1 MSRKCSAEQELQF
14 LLRKEPDIPLRRLA
28 IDAIPTSLLLTLNII
43 HTCVS
48 MIDFEQ
54 VNVSW
59 ERAKLQKYVKHEIQ
73 ITHDVC

>member
-28 IDAIPTSLLLTLNII
+28 IDAVPMSLLLTLNII

-48 MIDFEQ
+48 MIDYE
-54 VNVSW
+54 
-59 ERAKLQKYVKHEIQ
+59 
-73 ITHDVC
+73 